1 VVPKIGRISV
11 TKENKMST
19 TYIITLA
26 NGETQEVILTM
37 SQPSYYAQEYA
48 YKLAKMKLTEVLTV
62 VQK

>member
-1 VVPKIGRISV
+1 
-11 TKENKMST
+11 MST